1 MARSV
6 WSRKREASLSTI
18 LFRVA
23 DPVQSFSFEFLLN
36 CAELSLPAGICNGL
50 RKHPNLSKQL
60 NKAQTD
66 EFKCFHDDF
75 LVPAGRR
82 GSRR

>member
-1 MARSV
+1 
-6 WSRKREASLSTI
+6 
-18 LFRVA
+18 
-23 DPVQSFSFEFLLN
+23 LN